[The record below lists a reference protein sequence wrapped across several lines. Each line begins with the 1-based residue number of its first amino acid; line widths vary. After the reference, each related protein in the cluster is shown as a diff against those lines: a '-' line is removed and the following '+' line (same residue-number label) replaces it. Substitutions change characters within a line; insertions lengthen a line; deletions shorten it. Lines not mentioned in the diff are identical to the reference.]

1 VTTLINNGFSREM
14 QKAFVSTAMEPSTS
28 LQVPTTEMGSTLPET
43 ALEGA
48 TLSETTLEGAMLS
61 EVKSRQKRFTFLPL
75 FLKTLIERSLP
86 YESEKAQAEVQ
97 KIPLV
102 TSISPFFF
110 PFLPR
115 QVITKVIPFGASKEK
130 EEEIVSKVAKR
141 DLSSKSETETI
152 DI

>member
-1 VTTLINNGFSREM
+1 MGFEGHTLKLAFVIHELNLKKPFFLLVTTLINNGFSREM

-86 YESEKAQAEVQ
+86 YESEKAQAEV
-97 KIPLV
+97 
-102 TSISPFFF
+102 
-110 PFLPR
+110 
-115 QVITKVIPFGASKEK
+115 
-130 EEEIVSKVAKR
+130 
-141 DLSSKSETETI
+141 
-152 DI
+152 